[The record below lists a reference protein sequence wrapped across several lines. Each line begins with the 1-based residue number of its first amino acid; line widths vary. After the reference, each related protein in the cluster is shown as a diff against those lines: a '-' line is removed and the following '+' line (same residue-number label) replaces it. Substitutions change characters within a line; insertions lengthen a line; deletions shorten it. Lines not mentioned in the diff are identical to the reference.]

1 MDGALESHWLL
12 IPEACGFE
20 AAAAFDRELSTRRV
34 ALVTGELAALLNLT
48 GADCPAAACLE
59 RGLHPSLFAA
69 GATRSPAVKSAE
81 VLARWIARI
90 CDTLDVGFIN
100 LLDRDIEIHRENRAP
115 TPLRSGGRD
124 NGVQKYRDEVYVKWA
139 LGTKYELR
147 ELNGTLIRTGQVA
160 HAGADLVGI
169 DEYPPFDPS
178 DFPKRE
184 WWHLTEAN
192 RLLEVARPASPTA
205 THDPLRVGAT
215 VYTRRWRVCRSS
227 ERRVSSTGTRTTAHS

>member
-1 MDGALESHWLL
+1 M
-12 IPEACGFE
+12 E
-20 AAAAFDRELSTRRV
+20 AAAAYDRELSTRSV
-34 ALVTGELAALLNLT
+34 ALATGELAALLNLT

-59 RGLHPSLFAA
+59 RGLQPSLFAA
-69 GATRSPAVKSAE
+69 GATRSPAVESA
-81 VLARWIARI
+81 VALARWIVGS

-100 LLDRDIEIHRENRAP
+100 LLGRDIEIHRENRVP
-115 TPLRSGGRD
+115 TPLRSSSRD

-192 RLLEVARPASPTA
+192 RLLEVARPASPTPA
-205 THDPLRVGAT
+205 PTPLRAGAT
-215 VYTRRWRVCRSS
+215 VDVRRWRVCRSS
-227 ERRVSSTGTRTTAHS
+227 ELRVSSTGTRTTAHS